1 MELEAD
7 LVVALAGRAVRHG
20 VGANLLR
27 DLDLFFGDQRA
38 RDRGAE
44 QILPL
49 VKRVRPEH
57 RIDVV
62 AHKLFAQIFDEDILR
77 LDAEK
82 QRLLARGRELFA
94 LAEVGGEGDDLA
106 AIGGLQPL
114 QDDRRVEAA
123 GIGEHDFLDITRVG
137 VALGHCRLRPAT
149 PALPLRRAGNAGIPM
164 CPPSARAQR

>member
-1 MELEAD
+1 MLLGKADERLARAQVPFPPRGDHGDVRLQRVVGELEAD

-27 DLDLFFGDQRA
+27 DLDLFFGDQRP

-57 RIDVV
+57 RKDVV
-62 AHKLFAQIFDEDILR
+62 AHELFAQILDEDILR

-106 AIGGLQPL
+106 AVGGLQPL
-114 QDDRRVEAA
+114 QDD
-123 GIGEHDFLDITRVG
+123 
-137 VALGHCRLRPAT
+137 
-149 PALPLRRAGNAGIPM
+149 
-164 CPPSARAQR
+164 